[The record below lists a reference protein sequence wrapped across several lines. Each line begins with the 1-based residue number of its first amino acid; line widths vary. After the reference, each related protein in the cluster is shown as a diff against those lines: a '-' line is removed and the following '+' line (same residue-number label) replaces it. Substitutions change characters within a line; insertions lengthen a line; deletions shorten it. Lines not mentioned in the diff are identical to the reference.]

1 MPNSSPVLR
10 LPPVFDDPEL
20 QYQSI
25 SRVKRLVFVFSMRR
39 FFFPQS
45 RNAVLRTG
53 QGVENPGRALPGPLA
68 PEKNR
73 RCIDVIPVAT
83 LGVTPRSQVLVFPC
97 QSAPSPEHRAIGPL
111 HALNRPVCPYGR
123 PWTAEGSRSTLRSWR
138 RPLDAVE
145 TRPRPCD
152 APPVST
158 GCRAVSNPVGML
170 VTPKTNAAAP

>member
-53 QGVENPGRALPGPLA
+53 QGVENPGRALPGLSCNREKPPIHRCHSRRHAWSHTEVTGTRIPL
-68 PEKNR
+68 
-73 RCIDVIPVAT
+73 
-83 LGVTPRSQVLVFPC
+83 

-158 GCRAVSNPVGML
+158 GCRAVSNPVGTL